1 MIFNCPEDVCYTNFP
16 CDIDQKAKIV
26 DLVLVQKQYASEV
39 DKTSGETMLDSFNIM
54 AVNGKAQLILN
65 INGEKPLPET
75 TELPGRG
82 LQEIKVGSSS
92 HTINFDDYQGVINVD
107 FYNQIRKTSQNYD
120 LYFMTPGII
129 WDASSKQVTIYGNVV
144 IANDL
149 KAFIMSQGKIKW
161 TANGDPSAIVTDEN
175 LIEAFS
181 VPLVYSF
188 DSESFEAT
196 VVNNAT
202 ENGFWSAT
210 LNKDLISGSVPDIK
224 YSLIDLPDNFSELNL
239 AFDEIT
245 GEYTIAPTPPALGVY
260 SFNVLA
266 YNSVSCITGQLPVTI
281 TVTDV

>member
-39 DKTSGETMLDSFNIM
+39 DKTDGESMLNSFNLM
-54 AVNGKAQLILN
+54 ALNGKAQLILN

-92 HTINFDDYQGVINVD
+92 HTINFDDYQGVINID

-120 LYFMTPGII
+120 LYFLTPGII
-129 WDASSKQVTIYGNVV
+129 WDASSKQITMYGNAV

-161 TANGDPSAIVTDEN
+161 TANGDPSAIVTEEN

-181 VPLVYSF
+181 VPLVYDFAQQSVELTT
-188 DSESFEAT
+188 DDAST
-196 VVNNAT
+196 IT
-202 ENGFWSAT
+202 GTWSASI
-210 LNKDLISGSVPDIK
+210 NKTLISGSIPNIN
-224 YSLIDLPDNFSELNL
+224 YSLIDLPSNIAGLGIL
-239 AFDEIT
+239 FDPLT
-245 GEYTIAPTPPALGVY
+245 GEYEISPNTPGVY
-260 SFNVLA
+260 SFTVLA
-266 YNSVSCITGQLPVTI
+266 SNSVSCISGQLPVTV
-281 TVTDV
+281 TVQST

>member
-39 DKTSGETMLDSFNIM
+39 DKTDGESMLNSFNIM

-92 HTINFDDYQGVINVD
+92 HTINFDDYQGVINID

-120 LYFMTPGII
+120 LYFLTPGII
-129 WDASSKQVTIYGNVV
+129 WDASSKQITMYGNAV

-161 TANGDPSAIVTDEN
+161 TANGDPSAIVTEEN

-181 VPLVYSF
+181 VPLVYDFAQQSVELTT
-188 DSESFEAT
+188 DDGST
-196 VVNNAT
+196 IT
-202 ENGFWSAT
+202 GTWSASI
-210 LNKDLISGSVPDIK
+210 NKTLISGSIPNIN
-224 YSLIDLPDNFSELNL
+224 YSLIDLPSNIAGLGIL
-239 AFDEIT
+239 FDPLT
-245 GEYTIAPTPPALGVY
+245 GEYEMTPSDPGVY
-260 SFNVLA
+260 SFSVLA
-266 YNSVSCITGQLPVTI
+266 SNSVSCISGQLLV
-281 TVTDV
+281 TVTVQST

>member
-39 DKTSGETMLDSFNIM
+39 DKTSGETMLDSFNLM

-161 TANGDPSAIVTDEN
+161 TANGDPSAVVTEEN

-188 DSESFEAT
+188 GVESVELNT
-196 VVNNAT
+196 T
-202 ENGFWSAT
+202 EGSTITGTWAAT
-210 LNKDLISGSVPDIK
+210 LNKDLISGSVPTIN
-224 YSLIDLPDNFSELNL
+224 YSIIDYPIENAPLGLI
-239 AFDEIT
+239 FDVLT
-245 GEYTIAPTPPALGVY
+245 GEYEMTPSQPGVY
-260 SFNVLA
+260 SFSVLA
-266 YNSVSCITGQLPVTI
+266 SNSVSCITGQLLV
-281 TVTDV
+281 TVTVQST

>member
-92 HTINFDDYQGVINVD
+92 HTINFDDYQGVINID

-120 LYFMTPGII
+120 LYFLTPGLI
-129 WDASSKQVTIYGNVV
+129 WDASSTQITMYGNAV

-161 TANGDPSAIVTDEN
+161 TANGDPNAIVTEEN
-175 LIEAFS
+175 LIQEFS
-181 VPLVYSF
+181 IPLVYEF
-188 DSESFEAT
+188 GIESFEDT
-196 VVNNAT
+196 VSEDT
-202 ENGFWSAT
+202 LISETFSAT
-210 LNKDLISGSVPDIK
+210 LNKSLPSGTVPDIE
-224 YSLIDLPDNFSELNL
+224 YSLTEFSDVDLPNYIV
-239 AFDEIT
+239 FDELT
-245 GEYTIAPTPPALGVY
+245 GEIDIQIPQAGVY
-260 SFNVLA
+260 SFVVVASNAL
-266 YNSVSCITGQLPVTI
+266 SCITGQLSVTI
-281 TVTDV
+281 TVTAA

>member
-92 HTINFDDYQGVINVD
+92 HTINFDDYQGVINID

-120 LYFMTPGII
+120 LYFLTPGLI
-129 WDASSKQVTIYGNVV
+129 WDASSKQITMYGNAV

-188 DSESFEAT
+188 DVESFET
-196 VVNNAT
+196 T
-202 ENGFWSAT
+202 TSLLLTTNGTWDAT
-210 LNKDLISGSVPDIK
+210 LNKSLPSGSVPDIV
-224 YSLIDLPDNFSELNL
+224 YSLSELDPADQL
-239 AFDEIT
+239 ALGLIFDPLT
-245 GEYTIAPTPPALGVY
+245 GEYELTPEQIGVY
-260 SFNVLA
+260 SFVVVASNA
-266 YNSVSCITGQLPVTI
+266 FSCITGQLPVTI
-281 TVTDV
+281 TVTAV

>member
-16 CDIDQKAKIV
+16 CDIDQKAKIIG
-26 DLVLVQKQYASEV
+26 LALVQKQYASEV

-92 HTINFDDYQGVINVD
+92 HTINFDDYQGVINID

-120 LYFMTPGII
+120 LYFLTPGLI
-129 WDASSKQVTIYGNVV
+129 WDASSTQITMYGNAV

-161 TANGDPSAIVTDEN
+161 TANGDPNAIVTEEN
-175 LIEAFS
+175 LIQEFS
-181 VPLVYSF
+181 IPLVYEF
-188 DSESFEAT
+188 GIESFEDT
-196 VVNNAT
+196 VSEDT
-202 ENGFWSAT
+202 LISETFSAT
-210 LNKDLISGSVPDIK
+210 LNKSLPSGTVPDIE
-224 YSLIDLPDNFSELNL
+224 YSLTEFSDVDLPNYIV
-239 AFDEIT
+239 FDELT
-245 GEYTIAPTPPALGVY
+245 GEIDIQISQAGVY
-260 SFNVLA
+260 SFVVVASNAL
-266 YNSVSCITGQLPVTI
+266 SCITGQLSVTI
-281 TVTDV
+281 TVTAA

>member
-161 TANGDPSAIVTDEN
+161 TANGDPSAVVTEEN

-188 DSESFEAT
+188 ALESFTDT
-196 VVNNAT
+196 VSEDT
-202 ENGFWSAT
+202 LISQTFSAT
-210 LNKDLISGSVPDIK
+210 LNKDLISGSVPTID
-224 YSLIDLPDNFSELNL
+224 YSLIEFSDVDLPNYIV
-239 AFDEIT
+239 FDALT
-245 GEYTIAPTPPALGVY
+245 GEIDIQIPQAGVY
-260 SFNVLA
+260 SFTVLA
-266 YNSVSCITGQLPVTI
+266 SNSVSCITGQLPITI
-281 TVTDV
+281 TVTA

>member
-39 DKTSGETMLDSFNIM
+39 DKTSGETMLDSFNLM

-161 TANGDPSAIVTDEN
+161 TANGDPSAVVTEEN

-188 DSESFEAT
+188 GVESVELTTDDGGGTISGTWA
-196 VVNNAT
+196 
-202 ENGFWSAT
+202 AT
-210 LNKDLISGSVPDIK
+210 LNKDLISGSVPTID
-224 YSLIDLPDNFSELNL
+224 YSLIDLPTDIANL
-239 AFDEIT
+239 GIIFDQLTGDYDIT
-245 GEYTIAPTPPALGVY
+245 PTLTGVY
-260 SFNVLA
+260 SFTVLA
-266 YNSVSCITGQLPVTI
+266 SNSVSCITGQLPVTV
-281 TVTDV
+281 TVQSS

>member
-92 HTINFDDYQGVINVD
+92 HTINFDDYQGVINID

-120 LYFMTPGII
+120 LYFLTPGLI
-129 WDASSKQVTIYGNVV
+129 WDASSKQITMYGNAV

-188 DSESFEAT
+188 GVESVELT
-196 VVNNAT
+196 T
-202 ENGFWSAT
+202 DDGSTITGTWDAT
-210 LNKDLISGSVPDIK
+210 LNKSLVSGSVPDIE
-224 YSLIDLPDNFSELNL
+224 YSLIDLPSNIVGLGII
-239 AFDEIT
+239 FDTLT
-245 GEYTIAPTPPALGVY
+245 GEYEITPSVPGVY
-260 SFNVLA
+260 SFSVLVA
-266 YNSVSCITGQLPVTI
+266 NSVSCITGQLQV
-281 TVTDV
+281 TVTVQST

>member
-39 DKTSGETMLDSFNIM
+39 DKTDGESMLNSFNLM

-92 HTINFDDYQGVINVD
+92 HTINFDDYQGVINID

-120 LYFMTPGII
+120 LYFLTPGII
-129 WDASSKQVTIYGNVV
+129 WDASSKQITMYGNAV

-161 TANGDPSAIVTDEN
+161 TANGDPSAVVTEEN

-188 DSESFEAT
+188 DLESFEDT
-196 VVNNAT
+196 VVEGAT
-202 ENGFWSAT
+202 ITGTWSAS
-210 LNKDLISGSVPDIK
+210 LNKDLISGSIPDIK
-224 YSLIDLPDNFSELNL
+224 YSLIDLPTDIANL
-239 AFDEIT
+239 GIVFDELT
-245 GEYTIAPTPPALGVY
+245 GEYEITPTQFGVY
-260 SFNVLA
+260 SFSVLA
-266 YNSVSCITGQLPVTI
+266 SNSVSCITGQLPVTI
-281 TVTDV
+281 TVLSS